1 MMMKK
6 MSCKVNLEGTD
17 VVWDLGTWLYLNG

>member
-6 MSCKVNLEGTD
+6 MSCKVNLEGTN
-17 VVWDLGTWLYLNG
+17 VAWDLGTWLYLNE